1 MRRIQTKL
9 NTPTNS
15 VEDLRTKPQKTVEK
29 APVQKPPT
37 AEPPQTTQPSIPK
50 QPYRPPSINLGT
62 WSERP
67 KTQISLK
74 EDTDY
79 RIKNANE
86 PPRNSFSSS
95 NFVGNNNDIV
105 RVRTHTETN
114 NVSIKV
120 NGADPII
127 PQPTGNVII
136 KIGTHAQTTF
146 RKPFEQKSRPHSIAL
161 DSNFDVSRVPIVRSV
176 ELKKNLVKDP
186 QINKSVTQIYNTTNG
201 NYANDANLRESKFYN
216 HFSDY
221 KNVPDKF
228 SDHRRSTEALNGF
241 KTNANKTPNFSIA
254 GETKPV
260 VRVNSFAINAAPTVR
275 GFRTSESNDSSIYRK
290 SWIAPNK
297 SNNESKPESANC
309 NVPFSQATLRK
320 SESGRNLSSTNV
332 NNNVNKSPFGNVVL
346 RNTSS
351 QNVINNNYR
360 NSIAGFPSEKKDV
373 PSPPIMPKVTSFTKK
388 PQTRKTL
395 PVEGDSRG
403 QLLSDIRNF
412 GGKKGLKAVKY

>member
-15 VEDLRTKPQKTVEK
+15 VEDLHTKPQKTVKK
-29 APVQKPPT
+29 APIQKPQT
-37 AEPPQTTQPSIPK
+37 TEPPQTAQPLIPK
-50 QPYRPPSINLGT
+50 QPYRPPSINLST

-67 KTQISLK
+67 KTQVSLK

-79 RIKNANE
+79 RIKNASE
-86 PPRNSFSSS
+86 PPRNLT
-95 NFVGNNNDIV
+95 NYPNNNDIV
-105 RVRTHTETN
+105 NVRTHTETN
-114 NVSIKV
+114 NVSIKI

-136 KIGTHAQTTF
+136 KIGTSAQTTETTF
-146 RKPFEQKSRPHSIAL
+146 RKPLGKSRPHSIAF

-186 QINKSVTQIYNTTNG
+186 QINKSVTQIYNTSNG
-201 NYANDANLRESKFYN
+201 DANLRETKFYN
-216 HFSDY
+216 QFSDY
-221 KNVPDKF
+221 RNVPDKF
-228 SDHRRSTEALNGF
+228 SDSRRSTEALNGF
-241 KTNANKTPNFSIA
+241 KPGVNKTANFSIP

-275 GFRTSESNDSSIYRK
+275 GFRTSESNDLNAYRK
-290 SWIAPNK
+290 SWTTPSK
-297 SNNESKPESANC
+297 PNNESKTETTPSANH
-309 NVPFSQATLRK
+309 NVPFSQVTLRK
-320 SESGRNLSSTNV
+320 SESGKNLLSTN
-332 NNNVNKSPFGNVVL
+332 NNNNPNKTPFGNVVL

-360 NSIAGFPSEKKDV
+360 NSIAAFPEKKEV
-373 PSPPIMPKVTSFTKK
+373 PSPPIMPKITSFTKK
-388 PQTRKTL
+388 PQKSS
-395 PVEGDSRG
+395 PVESDSRG

-412 GGKKGLKAVKY
+412 GGKKGLKSVKY